1 MEAAKRRALKLSA
14 VTLFMPLRWPL
25 CIALF
30 AGAAF
35 SPWRSFYPSLCI
47 WKAVYVASDF
57 LPILSKKDRE

>member
-1 MEAAKRRALKLSA
+1 MEAAERQALELSA

-25 CIALF
+25 CISLF

-35 SPWRSFYPSLCI
+35 SLWLSFYPSLCI

-57 LPILSKKDRE
+57 LPILSKKDCE

>member
-47 WKAVYVASDF
+47 
-57 LPILSKKDRE
+57 